1 MNGKF
6 NYLMLKKKRGLLK
19 VDIILNYCNISYG
32 GDWSNSSGNL
42 NIVKCAAGVPT
53 ISYCHISYS

>member
-1 MNGKF
+1 
-6 NYLMLKKKRGLLK
+6 MLKKKRGLLK